1 MTAQIL
7 LSQTVLWDKFNLFQL
22 RLSLNN
28 TGMIGEEKM
37 SEIRIKSLLL
47 GLVQNNCYI
56 VYDEETK
63 RGAIIDP
70 GDCAEQIIAFS
81 SIFSNVSLRSISAC
95 LAIAAVS
102 SLIL

>member
-37 SEIRIKSLLL
+37 SEKEKNVMNEQ
-47 GLVQNNCYI
+47 GGEKVM
-56 VYDEETK
+56 EEKKVKQK
-63 RGAIIDP
+63 RKMSKQTILTISM
-70 GDCAEQIIAFS
+70 IM
-81 SIFSNVSLRSISAC
+81 VSLFVISVATY
-95 LAIAAVS
+95 A
-102 SLIL
+102 

>member
-37 SEIRIKSLLL
+37 SEKEKNVMNEQ
-47 GLVQNNCYI
+47 GGEKVM
-56 VYDEETK
+56 EEKNVKQK
-63 RGAIIDP
+63 RKMSKQTILTISM
-70 GDCAEQIIAFS
+70 IM
-81 SIFSNVSLRSISAC
+81 VSLFVISVATY
-95 LAIAAVS
+95 A
-102 SLIL
+102 